1 MRLMNEC
8 DQKTSLQ
15 KLQTKELQVLMSDGT
30 AAKAKAKQK
39 QSKGKAKAKSKAKRV
54 KCGNCL
60 RSHMRELPYRSHM
73 ADCTLFCI
81 LHPLDGLRMLAD
93 RHMPM
98 FSIFFCSSQQTN
110 LINLQPLTV
119 LRDLTSFDH
128 LQEMTRGCADYN
140 EICLMQGLFMT
151 SENARTLGADRQNH
165 SCKDFRR

>member
-1 MRLMNEC
+1 
-8 DQKTSLQ
+8 
-15 KLQTKELQVLMSDGT
+15 
-30 AAKAKAKQK
+30 
-39 QSKGKAKAKSKAKRV
+39 
-54 KCGNCL
+54 
-60 RSHMRELPYRSHM
+60 MRELPYRSHM

-165 SCKDFRR
+165 SCNVFQR

>member
-1 MRLMNEC
+1 MRVTLLNKMG
-8 DQKTSLQ
+8 D
-15 KLQTKELQVLMSDGT
+15 
-30 AAKAKAKQK
+30 
-39 QSKGKAKAKSKAKRV
+39 KGLPEESI
-54 KCGNCL
+54 CGNVPTPERNLQMHVCVFL
-60 RSHMRELPYRSHM
+60 CVSVEGVL
-73 ADCTLFCI
+73 ADCKLFYI

-98 FSIFFCSSQQTN
+98 FSIFFCSSQQRN